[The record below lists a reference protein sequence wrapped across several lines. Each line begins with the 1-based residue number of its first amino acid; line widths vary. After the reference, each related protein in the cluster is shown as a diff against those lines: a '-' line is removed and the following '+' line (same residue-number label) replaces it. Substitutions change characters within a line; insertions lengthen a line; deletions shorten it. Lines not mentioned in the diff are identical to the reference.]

1 MYAMEAVWSVDL
13 PVVCEPRVP
22 TKEEL
27 QEVVKP
33 M

>member
-1 MYAMEAVWSVDL
+1 MLELVWSVDL
-13 PVVCEPRVP
+13 PVVGEPDVP

-33 M
+33 T